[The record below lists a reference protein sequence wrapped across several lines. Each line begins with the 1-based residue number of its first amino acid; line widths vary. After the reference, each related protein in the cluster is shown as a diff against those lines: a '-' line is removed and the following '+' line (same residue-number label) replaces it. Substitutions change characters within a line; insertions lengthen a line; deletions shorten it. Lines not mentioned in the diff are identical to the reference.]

1 MKVDTN
7 IKLTPVEE
15 EVFEIIRA
23 VIRNKSPMTQ
33 AFAVGGWSRDKLL
46 NIESNDID
54 IMVDNIS
61 GADFAKM
68 VTNYMGV
75 NDPHVIKENPDKS
88 KHITTAKAYLPMSN
102 GETQEIDFAQAR
114 KEVYEENSRIPE
126 LEVATPQEDAYRRD
140 LTINTIF
147 YRINDGEIVDY
158 TGQGIRDLITGT
170 IRTPLDPLKTFK
182 DDPLRIFRT
191 LRFAAKYQ
199 GDIDPETYA
208 AMKNPELI
216 DDIKKKVSKERIHD
230 EIQKSLKGPN
240 PLTFIQ
246 LIKDTGL
253 FQHIMDEALKG
264 TEYEGKMAPLD
275 MEQNNPHHE
284 LTVWDH
290 TMEVLKNILDLY
302 PSENTE
308 PEKRVMIILSV
319 IMHDLGKLYYEIHQ
333 DKGDRTGYG
342 GHEKE
347 SANLAKHIMKYLK
360 FDNSLIDQVAKMA
373 RYHMRPHAFTEEG
386 ASDETVSGPK
396 AMRKFLRTMG
406 EESLNWVDVFNHAL
420 ADAMSK
426 STVVDPAIVE
436 KYRSLEQQLQIALDS
451 MGQTEDQFVPVING
465 NEIMQ
470 ALNIKPGPWMSSI
483 TDYIKELMDANP
495 NITKEEAIQA
505 IQTQFSNIDQTW
517 EKREKNAGTETET
530 KFSACPKP
538 TFKAR
543 TNDINILIEEG
554 RPSQAMS
561 IVREL
566 KDNYGND
573 EDILR
578 LIASATT
585 RILAKYPKQRDN
597 NVLEYIFAKAE
608 KNVFD
613 YVLGGYTFG
622 LLVMLDTPTTSEE
635 IEKIGKRVQDM
646 SPGTFKYVMD
656 LVGNNIQR
664 EDVYKQFRQS

>member
-1 MKVDTN
+1 
-7 IKLTPVEE
+7 
-15 EVFEIIRA
+15 
-23 VIRNKSPMTQ
+23 
-33 AFAVGGWSRDKLL
+33 
-46 NIESNDID
+46 
-54 IMVDNIS
+54 
-61 GADFAKM
+61 
-68 VTNYMGV
+68 
-75 NDPHVIKENPDKS
+75 
-88 KHITTAKAYLPMSN
+88 
-102 GETQEIDFAQAR
+102 
-114 KEVYEENSRIPE
+114 
-126 LEVATPQEDAYRRD
+126 
-140 LTINTIF
+140 
-147 YRINDGEIVDY
+147 
-158 TGQGIRDLITGT
+158 
-170 IRTPLDPLKTFK
+170 
-182 DDPLRIFRT
+182 
-191 LRFAAKYQ
+191 
-199 GDIDPETYA
+199 
-208 AMKNPELI
+208 
-216 DDIKKKVSKERIHD
+216 
-230 EIQKSLKGPN
+230 
-240 PLTFIQ
+240 
-246 LIKDTGL
+246 
-253 FQHIMDEALKG
+253 
-264 TEYEGKMAPLD
+264 
-275 MEQNNPHHE
+275 
-284 LTVWDH
+284 
-290 TMEVLKNILDLY
+290 
-302 PSENTE
+302 
-308 PEKRVMIILSV
+308 
-319 IMHDLGKLYYEIHQ
+319 
-333 DKGDRTGYG
+333 
-342 GHEKE
+342 
-347 SANLAKHIMKYLK
+347 
-360 FDNSLIDQVAKMA
+360 
-373 RYHMRPHAFTEEG
+373 
-386 ASDETVSGPK
+386 
-396 AMRKFLRTMG
+396 
-406 EESLNWVDVFNHAL
+406 L